1 MIAFIKKNYIEI
13 LSAMFGIIFTII
25 CYGCEPKVK
34 SLDSDVRLVNRQE
47 FKIELDR
54 LLALAE
60 LRLAQLDQQEQI
72 RNLIFNNAISLAQG
86 NNISPLGIITAI
98 GAVYGFSSA
107 AKSGSSAL
115 IAAIRKVKDSD
126 VG

>member
-1 MIAFIKKNYIEI
+1 MLDFLKKHYIEVI
-13 LSAMFGIIFTII
+13 SLIFGIVFTII

-60 LRLAQLDQQEQI
+60 LRLAQLDQQDQI
-72 RNLIFNNAISLAQG
+72 RGLIFNNAVSLAQG
-86 NNISPLGIITAI
+86 NQISPFGIITAI
-98 GAVYGFSSA
+98 GAIYGFSSA

-115 IAAIRKVKDSD
+115 IASLRNVKKTDA
-126 VG
+126 G